1 MPPHHIRKTFFKILL
16 FIIITL
22 AIPTVFTLFFGKK
35 TSGKIYTASDSGKF
49 ITIEANGNYPDYGGV

>member
-35 TSGKIYTASDSGKF
+35 TSGKFILRLTA
-49 ITIEANGNYPDYGGV
+49 ENL